1 MNKLTIKDINFSG
14 KKAIVRAD
22 FNVPLDKNT
31 RITDDRRIREAL
43 PTVQYLL
50 KNGAGKIIL
59 MSHLGRPDAK
69 VVENLRLRPV
79 GQRIEE
85 LLSEK
90 VLILDDCIGD
100 AIKGAIAGSKERLI
114 LLENLRFHKEEE
126 KNDPKFAES
135 LASLADIYVNDG
147 FPVAHRAHA
156 SVVGVPKLLPSYA
169 GFQFLDELNG
179 LTPALAPE
187 SPSIAIIG
195 GAKLITKI
203 SLIQALLKKYDK
215 VFIGGALAN
224 DLYVAKG
231 YEVGKSLVSG
241 TGHATNLLENPKII
255 LPTHVIV
262 SGPAGTRETRA
273 SEVEKEETIS
283 DIAPNSIRELKP
295 IIEKSSF
302 VLWNGPM
309 GNFEKGFRQGTDVLA
324 EIIANAP
331 GKKIIGGGDTLSS
344 IQNLGLSKK
353 FTFISSAGGAMLDFL
368 ANGTLPGITAL
379 ENADK
384 R

>member
-1 MNKLTIKDINFSG
+1 MIHSIEERTDLKG
-14 KKAIVRAD
+14 KRILVRAD
-22 FNVPLDKNT
+22 INVPIENGQVTDSLRIDLALKT
-31 RITDDRRIREAL
+31 VTYITDHGGRVILISHMSDVAGSL
-43 PTVQYLL
+43 APVFKYLEQ
-50 KNGAGKIIL
+50 KIKI
-59 MSHLGRPDAK
+59 SF
-69 VVENLRLRPV
+69 
-79 GQRIEE
+79 
-85 LLSEK
+85 LS
-90 VLILDDCIGD
+90 G
-100 AIKGAIAGSKERLI
+100 IAGSSAQKAAHSLSDGEVL
-114 LLENLRFHKEEE
+114 LLENLRHDRREEE
-126 KNDPKFAES
+126 NDLKFATE